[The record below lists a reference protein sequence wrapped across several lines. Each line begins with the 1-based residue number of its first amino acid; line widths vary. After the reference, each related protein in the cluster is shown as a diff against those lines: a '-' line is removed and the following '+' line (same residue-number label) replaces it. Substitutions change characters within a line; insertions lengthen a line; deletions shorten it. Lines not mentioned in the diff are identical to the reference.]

1 MFHTALSVMEH
12 SGCPS
17 GNVWWPQDRTVT
29 ISLIPPAG
37 NRLVRHTPHRGS
49 AHNYHLSVGQ
59 GPAECGLIAV
69 TVGSLSQC
77 SVRNKLMAVEVKASE
92 RHEGRLQPGEMKKDI
107 HRLEALRVEA
117 RNKGTETLPV
127 VIAIDT
133 APAAY
138 ERMTLETRRK
148 SEV

>member
-49 AHNYHLSVGQ
+49 AHNYHLSAGQ

-92 RHEGRLQPGEMKKDI
+92 RHEGRLQPGEMK
-107 HRLEALRVEA
+107 
-117 RNKGTETLPV
+117 
-127 VIAIDT
+127 
-133 APAAY
+133 
-138 ERMTLETRRK
+138 
-148 SEV
+148 

>member
-49 AHNYHLSVGQ
+49 AHNYHLSAGQ
-59 GPAECGLIAV
+59 GPTECGLIAG

-77 SVRNKLMAVEVKASE
+77 SVRNDE
-92 RHEGRLQPGEMKKDI
+92 RRRTHLLRLTQAPPNGRSS
-107 HRLEALRVEA
+107 RL
-117 RNKGTETLPV
+117 P
-127 VIAIDT
+127 
-133 APAAY
+133 
-138 ERMTLETRRK
+138 
-148 SEV
+148 